1 VAKNSYSNRTTL
13 WDDQDP
19 DNPAAPQATPA
30 RGAWRAPSAVLAGE
44 RPSRRVVSAIPAVSS
59 EDDEEIPA
67 SRNSVPRR
75 TRLSSSRNSSF
86 GSAGWRPKTS
96 FARIFLAIVAF
107 ILLAIL
113 VTAGILV
120 RNFLVR
126 DPRFRIQGAS
136 SIQSTGL
143 AEVNRTEIL
152 PVFGSDIGRNIFFVP
167 LAARRKELESIPW
180 VQRATVMRFL
190 PDRLSISIVERTPIA
205 FVREGS
211 QVELADADGVL
222 LTMPP
227 SMMAQHHYSFPVLT
241 GINEQDPLPARRQ
254 RMAVYQRFV
263 SELNQNNQHLADQVS
278 EIDLTD
284 PEDLRAT
291 LPAPGGDILL
301 HFGEDHFLER
311 LQLYQTHIAGL
322 RSRYPKLIGVDLR
335 YGNNVALEMST
346 DTPAT
351 TLAAANAPAIPVP
364 ATAKP
369 KSPAANPALPQK
381 SQTVTP
387 KSVTPRPQAK
397 PSSTST
403 AKKPTAAERKAAEAK
418 KKAAKLKADK
428 SKAARE
434 KAAKHKSPPTPAA
447 ATQGN

>member
-1 VAKNSYSNRTTL
+1 M
-13 WDDQDP
+13 
-19 DNPAAPQATPA
+19 
-30 RGAWRAPSAVLAGE
+30 
-44 RPSRRVVSAIPAVSS
+44 PAVSS

-67 SRNSVPRR
+67 ARNTVPRR
-75 TRLSSSRNSSF
+75 TKLSSSRNSSF
-86 GSAGWRPKTS
+86 GSASWRPKTS
-96 FARIFLAIVAF
+96 FARIFLGIVAF
-107 ILLAIL
+107 VLVAVL

-263 SELNQNNQHLADQVS
+263 SELNQNNQRLADQVS

-346 DTPAT
+346 DPPAT
-351 TLAAANAPAIPVP
+351 HPAVANAPAIPVP
-364 ATAKP
+364 AAAKP
-369 KSPAANPALPQK
+369 KAPAANSPQPLK
-381 SQTVTP
+381 PQAVAPKLTEP
-387 KSVTPRPQAK
+387 KSVTPKAQPK
-397 PSSTST
+397 STTAAT
-403 AKKPTAAERKAAEAK
+403 AKKPTAAERKATEAR
-418 KKAAKLKADK
+418 KKAAKLKAEK
-428 SKAARE
+428 AKAARE

>member
-19 DNPAAPQATPA
+19 NDPAAPQVTQA
-30 RGAWRAPSAVLAGE
+30 RGPWRAPSAVLAGE
-44 RPSRRVVSAIPAVSS
+44 RPSRRVVSAAPAVSI
-59 EDDEEIPA
+59 EDDEDTST
-67 SRNSVPRR
+67 SRKPHARSAFPRR
-75 TRLSSSRNSSF
+75 PRLAPARTNGFGNS
-86 GSAGWRPKTS
+86 GWLPRTTLGRVLVGTAAVS
-96 FARIFLAIVAF
+96 VFAV
-107 ILLAIL
+107 L

-120 RNFLVR
+120 RNFLIR
-126 DPRFRIQGAS
+126 DPHFRIEGAS

-190 PDRLSISIVERTPIA
+190 PDRLSVSIVERTPVA
-205 FVREGS
+205 FVREGN

-241 GINEQDPLPARRQ
+241 GINSQDPPAARRQ
-254 RMAVYQRFV
+254 RMALYLHFLA
-263 SELNQNNQHLADQVS
+263 ELNQNNQHLADQVS

-322 RSRYPKLIGVDLR
+322 RSRYPRLKGVDLR
-335 YGNNVALEMST
+335 YGNNVALEMET
-346 DTPAT
+346 DTPEAAT
-351 TLAAANAPAIPVP
+351 PKVVQAQEIPSAPKPAAAAPAKQEPKASTPAAKP
-364 ATAKP
+364 AT
-369 KSPAANPALPQK
+369 L
-381 SQTVTP
+381 
-387 KSVTPRPQAK
+387 RP
-397 PSSTST
+397 TG
-403 AKKPTAAERKAAEAK
+403 KKPTAAEQKAAEAK
-418 KKAAKLKADK
+418 RRAARLKAEKAKAAHD
-428 SKAARE
+428 KAARE
-434 KAAKHKSPPTPAA
+434 KAAKRKPAA
-447 ATQGN
+447 AKQAQPNP